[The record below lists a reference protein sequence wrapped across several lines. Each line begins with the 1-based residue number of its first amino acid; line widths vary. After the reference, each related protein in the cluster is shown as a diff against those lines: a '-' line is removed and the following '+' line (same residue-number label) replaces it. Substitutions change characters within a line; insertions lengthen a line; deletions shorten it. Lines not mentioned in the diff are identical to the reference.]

1 MASTGYPN
9 AAEIADA
16 AEIGAT
22 EEAASTSPS
31 SGSNGQSPNM
41 TPEDA
46 LLAITEAATGM
57 DRGKETI
64 NRLQAE
70 RRQVAQQKRQLTALL
85 RNESRKRARLL
96 AKSSKLSIPDLVTAL
111 HIRQAK
117 AKAKSQES

>member
-1 MASTGYPN
+1 
-9 AAEIADA
+9 
-16 AEIGAT
+16 
-22 EEAASTSPS
+22 
-31 SGSNGQSPNM
+31 M